1 MKRREKESSSIKWML
16 SSYMI
21 MHHIESFVE
30 LSEMSGIPYKRLCM
44 HAKNPEQFRLFEVS
58 ALDRILS
65 FKDEDLVMIV
75 RRMSA

>member
-21 MHHIESFVE
+21 QNHIESFIE
-30 LSEMSGIPYKRLCM
+30 LSNMTGIPYKRLCM

>member
-1 MKRREKESSSIKWML
+1 MSKSNVNNSIKWML

-21 MHHIESFVE
+21 MNHIESFVE
-30 LSEMSGIPYKRLCM
+30 LSEMSGINYQTLNAHVK
-44 HAKNPEQFRLFEVS
+44 APEKFRLYEIS

-75 RRMSA
+75 KRMSA

>member
-1 MKRREKESSSIKWML
+1 MRRREEERSSQQAML
-16 SSYMI
+16 SSYMV
-21 MHHIESFVE
+21 MNHIESFVE
-30 LSEMSGIPYKRLCM
+30 LSQMSGIPYKRLCM

-58 ALDRILS
+58 ALDKILS

>member
-16 SSYMI
+16 SSYMV
-21 MHHIESFVE
+21 MNHIESFVE
-30 LSEMSGIPYKRLCM
+30 LSQMSGIPYKRLCM

-58 ALDRILS
+58 ALDKILS

>member
-1 MKRREKESSSIKWML
+1 MVQKSKQSSSIKWML

-21 MHHIESFVE
+21 MNHIESFVE
-30 LSEMSGIPYKRLCM
+30 LSEMTGINYQTLNAHMK
-44 HAKNPEQFRLFEVS
+44 APENFRLYEIS

-75 RRMSA
+75 KRMSA

>member
-1 MKRREKESSSIKWML
+1 MKRKERESSSIKWML

-21 MHHIESFVE
+21 MKHIDSFIE
-30 LSEMSGIPYKRLCM
+30 LSEMTGINYQTLNAHMK
-44 HAKNPEQFRLFEVS
+44 APEQFRLYEIS

-65 FKDEDLVMIV
+65 FKDEDLVLLV

>member
-1 MKRREKESSSIKWML
+1 MSKSNVNSSIKWML

-21 MHHIESFVE
+21 MHHIESFVD

-44 HAKNPEQFRLFEVS
+44 HEKNPEQFRLFEVS

>member
-1 MKRREKESSSIKWML
+1 MSKSNVNNSIKWML

-21 MHHIESFVE
+21 MNHIESFVE
-30 LSEMSGIPYKRLCM
+30 LSEMTGINYQTLNAHMK
-44 HAKNPEQFRLFEVS
+44 APENFRLYEIS

-75 RRMSA
+75 KRMSA